1 MFFCL
6 CKIIACQQLIITD
19 ELTNSAAYSAHYNY
33 FCYDKRKHRK
43 TCNLYVAIAAQPS
56 LHESF
61 YEWRDVGKLKFIR
74 LDVKMQNANISSDY
88 LAEELRNKIY
98 EEVASVPQLAVG
110 VGIVT
115 LLLNSCAFF
124 AMTLQKTVR
133 KQKKFVLVRLLC
145 FNYIL
150 YGLGI
155 LIYGSSVLYRRY
167 VTEVPFISQRDCFLE
182 NLVFDFALHLLT
194 DVSLFTA
201 VDCCMAVMVPK
212 FYMQVYK
219 PKLLNIIIILILI
232 HTAMLEV
239 LGYAF
244 TTMQK
249 QSFCAYVSRTNHTY
263 LVIEQI
269 HVNILLIITVFVY
282 IFLMIFVRRKIRL
295 LKHQGVNVSQ
305 ARKEMNLKLL
315 ITLFMSISAY
325 TVTIIVGCIVV
336 SFALQLNDAVE
347 SMLMTRYA
355 LIAYFAGI
363 FHFILLCFRTSE
375 FRKLMLNVYLRRHFT
390 IKTLSISTH
399 TNRVTVINGTN
410 QPMQA
415 T

>member
-1 MFFCL
+1 MLSVKYAQC
-6 CKIIACQQLIITD
+6 
-19 ELTNSAAYSAHYNY
+19 NY
-33 FCYDKRKHRK
+33 FLYDKSITITTNNH
-43 TCNLYVAIAAQPS
+43 LYYS
-56 LHESF
+56 ECTYLHESF
-61 YEWRDVGKLKFIR
+61 YMN
-74 LDVKMQNANISSDY
+74 DVKMQNTNASSVCV
-88 LAEELRNKIY
+88 AEELRNKIY

-110 VGIVT
+110 VGVVT

-124 AMTLQKTVR
+124 AMTLQKTIR

-167 VTEVPFISQRDCFLE
+167 VSEVPFISQRDCFLE
-182 NLVFDFALHLLT
+182 NVVFDFALHLLT

-201 VDCCMAVMVPK
+201 VDSCMAIMVPK

-244 TTMQK
+244 TTVQ
-249 QSFCAYVSRTNHTY
+249 QQLFCAYVSRTNHTY

-269 HVNILLIITVFVY
+269 HANILLITTVFVY

-295 LKHQGVNVSQ
+295 LKHQGMNVSQ
-305 ARKEMNLKLL
+305 TRKEMNLKLL
-315 ITLFMSISAY
+315 ITLFMSISTY
-325 TVTIIVGCIVV
+325 TMTIIVGSIVV
-336 SFALQLNDAVE
+336 SFALQLKDVVE

-363 FHFILLCFRTSE
+363 FHFILLCLRTSE
-375 FRKLMLNVYLRRHFT
+375 FRTLMLNVYLRRHIT
-390 IKTLSISTH
+390 IKTQSVSTH
-399 TNRVTVINGTN
+399 TNRVIVINGTN
-410 QPMQA
+410 QPVQ
-415 T
+415 TT